1 MIYSTRQT
9 HLFAVCIRAAH
20 FAPLNGQ
27 QIIIVE
33 IYNRDGRA
41 IGQNDLHFG
50 QLQFGYDD
58 DDGGKLCKSP
68 CLFCR
73 LGQPLIRFEPSWPA
87 ALATYSSSNNC
98 FKLSTSQMPKVMH
111 NIETRKTA
119 ESFGPPSH

>member
-41 IGQNDLHFG
+41 IGQTICILANCNLEMIMMMMVEN
-50 QLQFGYDD
+50 
-58 DDGGKLCKSP
+58 SAS
-68 CLFCR
+68 CLAYFAGWVN
-73 LGQPLIRFEPSWPA
+73 L
-87 ALATYSSSNNC
+87 
-98 FKLSTSQMPKVMH
+98 
-111 NIETRKTA
+111 
-119 ESFGPPSH
+119 